1 MLAPLKI
8 RPNSLQAG
16 LRLKSVCLV
25 KRSVVKVIRSRNSQT
40 DKNYSTVTDVVTCCL
55 QAGLRLKS
63 VGLVQR
69 LATNWRCSAFI
80 A

>member
-1 MLAPLKI
+1 V
-8 RPNSLQAG
+8 AG
-16 LRLKSVCLV
+16 NTVQSHIASGILCGMVKSVSAF
-25 KRSVVKVIRSRNSQT
+25 RWWWMWFPSS
-40 DKNYSTVTDVVTCCL
+40 L

-69 LATNWRCSAFI
+69 SVATWRCSAFI